1 MTGFGADEGA
11 RSPSGTWSESVL
23 IVRGAEVAIEAG
35 GGKSKIFDFEAI

>member
-11 RSPSGTWSESVL
+11 RSPSGTWSGSVL
-23 IVRGAEVAIEAG
+23 IVRGFEVAIEA